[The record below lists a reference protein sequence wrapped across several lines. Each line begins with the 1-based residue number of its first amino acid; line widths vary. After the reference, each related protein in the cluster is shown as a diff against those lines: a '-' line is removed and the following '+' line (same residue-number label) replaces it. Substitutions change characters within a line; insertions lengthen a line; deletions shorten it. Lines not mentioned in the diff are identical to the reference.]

1 LIFRDARNA
10 EHGKIAAN
18 WNVSGTRDFSICQ
31 TKLPS
36 QVCFRVADYTSKWSE
51 LR

>member
-18 WNVSGTRDFSICQ
+18 WNVSGTRDFFHLSNEIQIAESSLFPSCQ
-31 TKLPS
+31 PTA
-36 QVCFRVADYTSKWSE
+36 Q
-51 LR
+51 